1 MGVSM
6 CVRARVCAPPVVRC
20 QSAMSLTT
28 RQVVQAEV
36 NRLKRELM
44 NEREQVVSLTFSHKQ
59 AASAQQRAEEE
70 LERLKH
76 RSAQELVQVQA
87 NKGELWQT
95 LMQTRNE
102 SAKETDQLREQ
113 LVKLTERAD
122 AAESRRDVLES
133 EKALWTAD
141 TSVSTQRV
149 RCRGD

>member
-1 MGVSM
+1 LPGADNV
-6 CVRARVCAPPVVRC
+6 
-20 QSAMSLTT
+20 LD
-28 RQVVQAEV
+28 VQAEV

-44 NEREQVVSLTFSHKQ
+44 NEREQVASLTFSHKQ
-59 AASAQQRAEEE
+59 AAAAQQRAEEE

-102 SAKETDQLREQ
+102 AAKETDALREQ
-113 LVKLTERAD
+113 LAKLTERAD
-122 AAESRRDVLES
+122 AAETSRDVLES

-141 TSVSTQRV
+141 TSVSSQRV
-149 RCRGD
+149 RSSSNSAN